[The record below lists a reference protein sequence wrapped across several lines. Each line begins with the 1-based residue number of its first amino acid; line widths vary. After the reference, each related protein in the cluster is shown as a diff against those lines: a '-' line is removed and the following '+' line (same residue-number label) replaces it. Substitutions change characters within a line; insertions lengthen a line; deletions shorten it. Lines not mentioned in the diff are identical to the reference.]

1 MKYLGLGQ
9 RLKKLREKK
18 SLSISELSQR
28 SQISVTELDAY
39 ESQSELPRI
48 GILIRLAKALQVN
61 VADILR
67 DRPVKKSFELIRSEE
82 RKKINPFTNS
92 DRAKPLDYL
101 YEPLVVSS
109 DDKHLDAYL
118 IEVPPLQDRRA
129 YPDLSHP
136 GEEFVYILEGRL
148 ILQIKG
154 EDIELSAGDSI
165 YLRSENPHLFFNPF
179 DQKAKALTV
188 IYPF

>member
-18 SLSISELSQR
+18 SLSLSELSLR
-28 SQISVTELDAY
+28 SQISMTELEAY

-67 DRPVKKSFELIRSEE
+67 DRPVKKSFELIRSDE
-82 RKKINPFTNS
+82 RKKLNPFTDS
-92 DRAKPLDYL
+92 AQAKTLDYL

-118 IEVPPLQDRRA
+118 IEVPPLQDRRSH
-129 YPDLSHP
+129 PDLSHP

-148 ILQIKG
+148 ILQIEG